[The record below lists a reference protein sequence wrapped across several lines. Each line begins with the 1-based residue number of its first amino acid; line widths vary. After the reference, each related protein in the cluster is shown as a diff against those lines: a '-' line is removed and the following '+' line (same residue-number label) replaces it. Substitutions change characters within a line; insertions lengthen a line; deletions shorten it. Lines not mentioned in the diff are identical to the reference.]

1 MHVSETS
8 FLELF
13 SFVLGDALT
22 EREQS
27 FVELRYG
34 LVSREPYT
42 LEQVAQ
48 VFSLSRERI
57 RQVLERS
64 LRKIQHRG
72 KRVTVQTS
80 PNGFDW
86 VRRAKHWEKGLRPC
100 AIQVPKRL
108 ASPMRV

>member
-1 MHVSETS
+1 MSVPNTS

-13 SFVLGDALT
+13 SLALSEALT

-27 FVELRYG
+27 FVELRYCI
-34 LVSREPYT
+34 VSAEPHT

-57 RQVLERS
+57 RQVIERS

-72 KRVTVQTS
+72 RRDLRQDRTS
-80 PNGFDW
+80 GACASLLRYVEQFCKFDEPGYLE
-86 VRRAKHWEKGLRPC
+86 R
-100 AIQVPKRL
+100 
-108 ASPMRV
+108 

>member
-1 MHVSETS
+1 MEMKVAETS

-13 SFVLGDALT
+13 SLAVEEALND
-22 EREQS
+22 REQS

-34 LVSREPYT
+34 IASGEPHT

-64 LRKIQHRG
+64 C
-72 KRVTVQTS
+72 
-80 PNGFDW
+80 
-86 VRRAKHWEKGLRPC
+86 AK
-100 AIQVPKRL
+100 
-108 ASPMRV
+108 